1 MVIVKAASL
10 VVVEKALQAVV
21 WAVERAIKT
30 QN

>member
-1 MVIVKAASL
+1 MVVVKAASL

-21 WAVERAIKT
+21 WAIERVVKT